1 MARIND
7 LRGNSKDRRARKLF
21 LLNQVTEQNPVPD
34 GVHAP
39 CWECGKTVT
48 YDTMIVDRID
58 EGKFGGR
65 YVRQNIRIHCEDCS
79 LQQGYRLGMGAKYV
93 NAESLESVND

>member
-21 LLNQVTEQNPVPD
+21 LLNRD
-34 GVHAP
+34 GDGLTAP
-39 CWECGKTVT
+39 CHECGGAVD

-58 EGKFGGR
+58 PGKFGGR
-65 YVRQNIRIHCEDCS
+65 YVRENIQIHCNTCS
-79 LQQGYRLGMGAKYV
+79 LHQGYVLGMGAKYV
-93 NAESLESVND
+93 NAN